1 MTALPKRSCKDT
13 KIIFIFNV
21 HMQSNIH
28 YVYNKQ
34 ADADV
39 SITDV
44 NKEL

>member
-13 KIIFIFNV
+13 KMIFIFNV
-21 HMQSNIH
+21 YMQSNIH
-28 YVYNKQ
+28 YVYKQ
-34 ADADV
+34 ADV

>member
-13 KIIFIFNV
+13 KMIFIFNV

-28 YVYNKQ
+28 YVYKQ